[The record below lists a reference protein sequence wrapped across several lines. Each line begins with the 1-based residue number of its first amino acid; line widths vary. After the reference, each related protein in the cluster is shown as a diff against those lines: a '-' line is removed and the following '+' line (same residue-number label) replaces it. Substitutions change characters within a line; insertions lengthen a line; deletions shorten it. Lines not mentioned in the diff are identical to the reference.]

1 MEKGDWTNNKVVLD
15 VPELN
20 PANILFPISPSSQL
34 ARAGTSAFRINS
46 L

>member
-20 PANILFPISPSSQL
+20 PANILFGISPDYRV
-34 ARAGTSAFRINS
+34 A
-46 L
+46 